1 MKMKERNAQL
11 KSTLNAI
18 PTKERIVESQNIP
31 SEDTVNRQGYAA
43 YSLPDEL
50 RLISMLNTLKLE
62 PQYYRSESE
71 TMKELRDLIERI
83 GSKDPYFVAQ
93 AIVYSRCMRDG
104 MRSINHLGAALL
116 APFASKQEWAKRFY
130 GPFDKKNKKGG
141 CIYRVDDMSEIKDVF
156 SVLNK
161 SALTNSMKKGFAKV
175 IEGLDTY
182 QLAKYRKTIIDI
194 SNLVHPNSK
203 KSNAFIK
210 NDKDEDVK
218 TLDAIMQ
225 GITVTAD
232 TWESAQSDAGQK
244 VAEAVKQGKITTEE
258 AEKVLKEAKNDNW
271 ESLLSEN
278 KLGILAALRNIR
290 SMMKEPRTEVIDKL
304 CELISNKDKIR
315 KGLIMPYQ
323 MDIAYEILRSEFSS
337 YDKYNQVCSAL
348 IKGYEEAI
356 PNIKEKLYGKTC
368 IMVDCSG
375 SMNSKCVGS
384 GHKTMKCSA
393 IEKASLIAATLAK
406 ATNADI
412 IRFGTYAKYFE
423 YNKNKNVFELAKD
436 IANANM
442 GGTNISA
449 AWELIRRDE
458 KKYDRVILLS
468 DNECNS
474 SRWGCNWTSDSY
486 KDYVHDVC
494 SPYVYC
500 VDFCSYGTTPLKGD
514 KVSYYFGY
522 GYSLF
527 DDIVNNEFNPLD
539 HIDKVRQVEI

>member
-11 KSTLNAI
+11 KSALNSI
-18 PTKERIVESQNIP
+18 PTKERIEESQNIP
-31 SEDTVNRQGYAA
+31 VEDTVNRQGYAA

-62 PQYYRSESE
+62 PQYYRSENE

-130 GPFDKKNKKGG
+130 GPFDKKNKRGG

-156 SVLNK
+156 SALNK
-161 SALTNSMKKGFAKV
+161 SSLTNSMKKGFAKV
-175 IEGLDTY
+175 IEQLDTY

-194 SNLVHPNSK
+194 ANLVHPNSK
-203 KSNAFIK
+203 NSNALIK
-210 NDKDEDVK
+210 NEKNEDVK
-218 TLDAIMQ
+218 TLDAIMR

-232 TWESAQSDAGQK
+232 TWEAAQSDAGQK
-244 VAEAVKQGKITTEE
+244 VAEAVKQGKITKED

-271 ESLLSEN
+271 ESLLTEN

-290 SMMKEPRTEVIDKL
+290 NMMKEPRTEVIDKL
-304 CELISNKDKIR
+304 CALISDKDKIR
-315 KGLIMPYQ
+315 NGLIMPYQ
-323 MDIAYEILRSEFSS
+323 MDIAYEILRSEFAS
-337 YDKYNQVCSAL
+337 YDKYNQVCAAL

-356 PNIKEKLYGKTC
+356 PNIKEKLHGKTC

-375 SMNSKCVGS
+375 SMNDKCHNGS
-384 GHKTMKCSA
+384 NRMRCSA

-406 ATNADI
+406 ATDADI
-412 IRFGTYAKYFE
+412 VRFGSYAEYFK
-423 YNKNKNVFELAKD
+423 YNKNKNVFELAKN
-436 IANANM
+436 IAHADM
-442 GGTNISA
+442 GGTNIPA
-449 AWELIRRDE
+449 AWELIRRDG

-474 SRWGCNWTSDSY
+474 SWAGNYWTRGAY

>member
-11 KSTLNAI
+11 KSALNSI
-18 PTKERIVESQNIP
+18 PTKERIEESQNIP
-31 SEDTVNRQGYAA
+31 VEDTVNRQGYAA

-62 PQYYRSESE
+62 PQYYRSENE

-130 GPFDKKNKKGG
+130 GPFDKKNKRGG

-156 SVLNK
+156 SALNK
-161 SALTNSMKKGFAKV
+161 SSLTNSMKKGFAKV
-175 IEGLDTY
+175 IEQLDTY

-194 SNLVHPNSK
+194 ANLVHPNSK
-203 KSNAFIK
+203 NSNALVK
-210 NDKDEDVK
+210 NEKNEDVK

-232 TWESAQSDAGQK
+232 TWEAAQSDAGQK
-244 VAEAVKQGKITTEE
+244 VAEAVKQCKITKEE
-258 AEKVLKEAKNDNW
+258 AEDVLKEAKNDNW
-271 ESLLSEN
+271 ESLLTEN

-290 SMMKEPRTEVIDKL
+290 NMMKEPRTEVIDKL
-304 CELISNKDKIR
+304 CALISDKDKIR

-323 MDIAYEILRSEFSS
+323 MDIAYEILRSEFAS
-337 YDKYNQVCSAL
+337 YDKYNQVCDAL
-348 IKGYEEAI
+348 TKGYEDAI
-356 PNIKEKLYGKTC
+356 PNIKEKLHGKTC
-368 IMVDCSG
+368 IMVDCSS
-375 SMNSKCVGS
+375 SMNDKCRNGRN
-384 GHKTMKCSA
+384 TMRCSA

-406 ATNADI
+406 ATDADI
-412 IRFGTYAKYFE
+412 VRFGSYAEYFK
-423 YNKNKNVFELAKD
+423 YNKNKNVFELAKN
-436 IANANM
+436 IAHADM
-442 GGTNISA
+442 GGTNIPA
-449 AWELIRRDE
+449 AWELIRRDG

-474 SRWGCNWTSDSY
+474 SCTGNYWTRGAY
-486 KDYVHDVC
+486 KEYVHDVC

>member
-1 MKMKERNAQL
+1 MKERNAQL
-11 KSTLNAI
+11 KSALNSI
-18 PTKERIVESQNIP
+18 PTKERIEESQNIP
-31 SEDTVNRQGYAA
+31 VEDTVNRQGYAA

-62 PQYYRSESE
+62 PQYYRSENE

-130 GPFDKKNKKGG
+130 GPFDKKNKRGG

-156 SVLNK
+156 SALNK
-161 SALTNSMKKGFAKV
+161 SSLTNSMKKGFAKV
-175 IEGLDTY
+175 IEQLDTY

-194 SNLVHPNSK
+194 ANLVHPNSK
-203 KSNAFIK
+203 NSNALIK
-210 NDKDEDVK
+210 NEKNEDVK

-232 TWESAQSDAGQK
+232 TWEAAQSDAGQK
-244 VAEAVKQGKITTEE
+244 VAEAVKQGKITKED

-271 ESLLSEN
+271 ESLLTEN

-290 SMMKEPRTEVIDKL
+290 NMMKEPRTEVIDKL
-304 CELISNKDKIR
+304 CALISDKDKIR

-323 MDIAYEILRSEFSS
+323 MDIAYEILRSEFAS
-337 YDKYNQVCSAL
+337 YDKYNQVCAAL
-348 IKGYEEAI
+348 TKGYEDAI
-356 PNIKEKLYGKTC
+356 PNIKEKLHGKTC

-375 SMNSKCVGS
+375 SMNDKCRNGRN
-384 GHKTMKCSA
+384 TMRCSA

-406 ATNADI
+406 ATDADI
-412 IRFGTYAKYFE
+412 VRFGSYAEYFK
-423 YNKNKNVFELAKD
+423 YNKNKNVFELAKN
-436 IANANM
+436 IAHADM
-442 GGTNISA
+442 GGTNIPA
-449 AWELIRRDE
+449 AWELIRRDG

-474 SRWGCNWTSDSY
+474 SWTGNYWTRGAY
-486 KDYVHDVC
+486 KEYVHDVC

-527 DDIVNNEFNPLD
+527 EDIVNNEFNPIE

>member
-11 KSTLNAI
+11 KSALNSI
-18 PTKERIVESQNIP
+18 PTKERIEESQNIP
-31 SEDTVNRQGYAA
+31 VEDTVNRQGYAA

-62 PQYYRSESE
+62 PQYYRSENE

-130 GPFDKKNKKGG
+130 GPFDKKNKRGG

-156 SVLNK
+156 SALNK
-161 SALTNSMKKGFAKV
+161 SSLTNSMKKGFAKV
-175 IEGLDTY
+175 IEQLDTY

-194 SNLVHPNSK
+194 ANLVHPNSK
-203 KSNAFIK
+203 NSNALIK
-210 NDKDEDVK
+210 NGKNEDVK

-232 TWESAQSDAGQK
+232 TWEAAQSDAGQK
-244 VAEAVKQGKITTEE
+244 VAEAVKQGKITKEE
-258 AEKVLKEAKNDNW
+258 AEDVLKEAKNDNW
-271 ESLLSEN
+271 ESLLTEN

-290 SMMKEPRTEVIDKL
+290 NMMKEPRTEVIDKL
-304 CELISNKDKIR
+304 CALISDKDKIR

-323 MDIAYEILRSEFSS
+323 MDIAYEILRSEFAS
-337 YDKYNQVCSAL
+337 YDKYNQVCAAL
-348 IKGYEEAI
+348 TKGYENAI
-356 PNIKEKLYGKTC
+356 PNIKEKLHGKTC

-375 SMNSKCVGS
+375 SMNDKCRNGRN
-384 GHKTMKCSA
+384 TMRCSA

-406 ATNADI
+406 ATDADI
-412 IRFGTYAKYFE
+412 VRFGSYAEYFK
-423 YNKNKNVFELAKD
+423 YNKNKNVFELAKN
-436 IANANM
+436 IAHADM
-442 GGTNISA
+442 GGTNIPA
-449 AWELIRRDE
+449 AWELIRRDG

-474 SRWGCNWTSDSY
+474 SWTGNYWTRGAY